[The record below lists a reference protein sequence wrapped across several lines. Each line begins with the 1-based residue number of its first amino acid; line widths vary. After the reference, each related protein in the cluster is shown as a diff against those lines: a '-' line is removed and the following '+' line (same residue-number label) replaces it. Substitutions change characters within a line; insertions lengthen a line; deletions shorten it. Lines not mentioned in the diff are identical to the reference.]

1 METELLQSSWSPY
14 TELLPVLENIFTNER
29 PNVAFLKR
37 ILRAAKPHFLNVF
50 KNPPKNAK
58 SREQIMKVLVDGKP
72 IQKFEMLALPKEMAE
87 EVLILSDMYD
97 LDELMSLE
105 LLNTAR
111 YQNPKYPELCRG
123 LVAVLL
129 YYNAH
134 RMLVSSLRLLI
145 EGSTGR
151 TWVPRVDPAC
161 AQHLGQFVDQLMND
175 GLFINIII
183 LLECKDLSKEIEL
196 LQKNKAIGGP
206 KHHQLVV
213 SLFTEIRSMLAECIF
228 YYSIQFGLSKQ
239 QLIILLQYLQKIK
252 PDVES
257 QGVVSKVPLFMV
269 TSFLYAI
276 DLDCM
281 NSTQEISG
289 DAKEQFLSSAHAEL
303 IANDWEWPELKSI
316 AIFGLAVAFAK
327 LRSSQHVFNNKNL
340 FKIDETL
347 ISNAMDSKVF
357 RFLNQ
362 NVAPSEFLH
371 YVEFMIK
378 KFHQL
383 VTEFIVIMPYTVKEI
398 RNKSDEIAHTILVYY
413 QEGLEPPN
421 SEENH
426 FEQLLMSMTSLYA
439 KDPLNL
445 NLNLDYWP
453 PSREQLKTIKMSSFL
468 TAQKFQASL
477 YRFICQTGDMLPHM
491 LFVPYL
497 NMLSSLAISETGAEN
512 VFNHFHSNATNSNL
526 TWDHFFKTFLRYYTN
541 LRQENIPPTD
551 TVYKRS
557 HQKGITALEIQGLQ
571 AVLQLV
577 RNVAKHSIKSK
588 ISFVEHSDWETLQV
602 LLGLVSCPV
611 RISLKADL
619 ILTLATLVKPP
630 PPTTAINFWQTLEA
644 SQMIVTVPTISNY
657 QSRGIMTELDDI
669 ETRNEEYPLTIALL
683 TLLSTLTEQPVPIL
697 LGSSNRK
704 PGFDPYLNFVLH
716 NIFLKCLSRGYKKQ
730 NEKWEVSGL
739 CLELAFKFLNQYEP
753 QQTDFVGNSV
763 MLPDNTTI
771 IVNPPPGFH
780 IMTYLCTNSDFLKT
794 ILNIMHTSCQM
805 FDLYSSFSGK
815 EELEKTSLIVLRILE
830 QALSLQ
836 QRFLNASISCGS
848 PLIYT
853 GLHKTLVSINVTTN
867 EPDYIIDLSKFITY
881 THLPEHSYHAICILI
896 NITSYPIPQS
906 HMVSYFTSNP
916 QLTIAIR
923 HGFVQCL
930 EEEESTKFLEESND
944 KSTVKKCKESILKL
958 LLQCLNSAPPNLA
971 HYLLGF
977 NLDNVPKTCFENA
990 GVNGNPRN
998 CLHSIID
1005 ILDDALKSRK
1015 IGGLGKNHSK
1025 LLELCYQL
1033 IYILVSSNRTSKPV
1047 LVYLKSRSDFVL
1059 RHASALPFYSEG
1071 PNKKVSCSDLIQ
1083 MNWLLRIIAVEIK
1096 MHVHQNLLMTLTKLI
1111 LLFIGN
1117 ADKRNNVTGSELL
1130 QSQSSNNL
1138 FDHSTLTRDND
1149 QEDGKE
1155 DGKKL
1160 LSLLGIVDLE
1170 FETTFEDMPELKY
1183 LESKLINQLLSEC
1196 EISGKVPLID
1206 VKKLHS
1212 VLMNELKTIDSSSPV
1227 KANLLQEIQEFLAYA
1242 VNINDKR
1249 LQVSC
1254 MIKYFD
1260 SWHQLTAVIFSM
1272 ANLPSME
1279 FQQRF
1284 TFVIDLLVSLQ
1295 IKVIRYPQ
1303 ISDLSTLITN
1313 SQLLLLINL
1322 KNTIDKH
1329 LELCIVNPDLNLGSF
1344 VTGQSSVYSSMLQN
1358 ILKCIQQSGTQKL
1371 RASLYSSL
1379 IALINLLATNSRT
1392 LTNKNSKQKSN
1403 SLSVNQQ
1410 ILDSE
1415 SIKFIKSLN
1424 FDQYLSERIL
1434 EVICVDL
1441 TSGHDICKV
1450 LSYTLCELLIDI
1462 NPKLI
1467 SYISNQGYLKCIIS
1481 SLLESDSELKDL
1493 ISTKNKTL
1501 KPIYVYENKMSLLNK
1516 IATYTTGADALLN
1529 HQAIACLSS
1538 VKAID
1543 AHPSFETSFKRSLK
1557 EFMPDEGDRYMMIC
1571 APAMCLCQTIIS
1583 TLGTQNMTAI
1593 LQVVYYL
1600 ISHRD
1605 IVTIALTNSAP
1616 LCEQWYLKEL
1626 NQLTSLLVNVT
1637 NDDINSEINSSGDKD
1652 IAGLF
1657 HHYSVLMRKTLI
1669 RFSVNLS
1676 IIRGIRKKCS
1686 EESSPNDGDTNVTLY
1701 LRITL
1706 NLLNYVSNL
1715 MDGGWASGGQKFKR
1729 RILDVSVYADPF
1741 SFTSNDDFNHANDL
1755 SMGTIVTTMIQTVEH
1770 YFMQFNNKTRG
1781 ENKKSPIHLFGESN
1795 NEVDLEKSKDIEGD
1809 QSQRILCKQIV
1820 EVCLYILWAHTDFY
1834 FMHSP
1839 VQNVHHPK
1847 GLNRSGSPNQE
1858 EEDGVTPNEL
1868 KELRQ
1873 GLVKVFNDAFLEKLF
1888 ALNEDKSEDTFVQ
1901 VMVHRIKKLLQ
1912 FVSS

>member
-1 METELLQSSWSPY
+1 MDNELLQSSWSPY
-14 TELLPVLENIFTNER
+14 TELLPVLENIFINER

-50 KNPPKNAK
+50 KNPPKNSK
-58 SREQIMKVLVDGKP
+58 SRDQIMKVMADGKP
-72 IQKFEMLALPKEMAE
+72 IHKFEMLALPKDMAE

-151 TWVPRVDPAC
+151 TWIPRVDPAC

-175 GLFINIII
+175 GLFNTILII
-183 LLECKDLSKEIEL
+183 LDTKDLSKEIEL

-206 KHHQLVV
+206 KHHQLIV
-213 SLFTEIRSMLAECIF
+213 SLFTEIRSMLAECVF
-228 YYSIQFGLSKQ
+228 YFSIQFGLSRQ
-239 QLIILLQYLQKIK
+239 QLVYLLNHLKKIK
-252 PDVES
+252 PDIES
-257 QGVVSKVPLFMV
+257 QGIVSKVPLFMIA
-269 TSFLYAI
+269 SFLYAI

-281 NSTQEISG
+281 NNAQEING
-289 DAKEQFLSSAHAEL
+289 DTKEHILSSAYSEL
-303 IANDWEWPELKSI
+303 TSQEWEWTELKSI
-316 AIFGLAVAFAK
+316 ATFGLAVAFAK
-327 LRSSQHVFNNKNL
+327 LRASQHVFKNKGL
-340 FKIDETL
+340 LKIDESL
-347 ISNAMDSKVF
+347 FSYSMDNKVF

-362 NVAPSEFLH
+362 SIAPSECLH

-383 VTEFIVIMPYTVKEI
+383 ITEFIVMMPYAVKEI
-398 RNKSDEIAHTILVYY
+398 RNKSDEIAHTILIYY
-413 QEGLEPPN
+413 QEGLEPPA
-421 SEENH
+421 SEENN
-426 FEQLLMSMTSLYA
+426 FEQLLMAMAGLYA
-439 KDPLNL
+439 KDPLGL
-445 NLNLDYWP
+445 NLNLDFWP

-468 TAQKFQASL
+468 TAQKFQSSL

-497 NMLSSLAISETGAEN
+497 NLLSSLATSETGAEN
-512 VFNHFHSNATNSNL
+512 VFNHFYSNATNSNL

-541 LRQENIPPTD
+541 LRQENIPPSD

-557 HQKGITALEIQGLQ
+557 SQKGITTLEIQGLQ
-571 AVLQLV
+571 AVLKLI
-577 RNVAKHSIKSK
+577 RNVAEHSVKSK
-588 ISFVEHSDWETLQV
+588 IIIVDRSEWETLSV

-619 ILTLATLVKPP
+619 ILALATLVKSPP
-630 PPTTAINFWQTLEA
+630 STTALSFWQTLEA
-644 SQMIVTVPTISNY
+644 SQIIVTVPTISNY
-657 QSRGIMTELDDI
+657 QSRGIMSELDDI

-683 TLLSTLTEQPVPIL
+683 KLLTTLTEQSVPSL
-697 LGSSNRK
+697 LGSSTRT

-739 CLELAFKFLNQYEP
+739 CLELALKFLNLYEP
-753 QQTDFVGNSV
+753 QMTDFVGSNV
-763 MLPDNTTI
+763 VLPDNTSVN
-771 IVNPPPGFH
+771 VNPPPGFH
-780 IMTYLCTNSDFLKT
+780 IMTYLCTNSDFLRT
-794 ILNIMHTSCQM
+794 TLNIMHAGCQM
-805 FDLYSSFSGK
+805 FDLYTSFSGK
-815 EELEKTSLIVLRILE
+815 EAMEKTTLVVLRLLE
-830 QALSLQ
+830 QALNLQ
-836 QRFLNASISCGS
+836 QKFLNASIASGS
-848 PLIYT
+848 PLIFT
-853 GLHKTLVSINVTTN
+853 GLHKTLVSINVATN
-867 EPDYIIDLSKFITY
+867 EPDYIIDLSKFVTY
-881 THLPEHSYHAICILI
+881 AHLPEHAYHAIRILMT
-896 NITSYPIPQS
+896 ITSYPIPQS

-916 QLTIAIR
+916 QLTVAIR

-930 EEEESTKFLEESND
+930 EEEETSKFLEEVTNVSV
-944 KSTVKKCKESILKL
+944 VKKCKESILKL
-958 LLQCLNSAPPNLA
+958 LLQCMNSSPPNLA

-977 NLDNVPKTCFENA
+977 NLENVQKTCFENA
-990 GVNGNPRN
+990 GVGGHPRN

-1005 ILDDALKSRK
+1005 ILDDSLKSRLS
-1015 IGGLGKNHSK
+1015 GAVSKNHSK
-1025 LLELCYQL
+1025 LLELCYQM
-1033 IYILVSSNRTSKPV
+1033 IYILVSSNRTSRPV
-1047 LVYLKSRSDFVL
+1047 LVYLKSRSDFIL
-1059 RHASALPFYSEG
+1059 RHASALPFYTDNSCR
-1071 PNKKVSCSDLIQ
+1071 KVSSTDLIQ

-1111 LLFIGN
+1111 LHFIGVPEKKN
-1117 ADKRNNVTGSELL
+1117 TGGTEAFQPNSLFEHSLL
-1130 QSQSSNNL
+1130 VR
-1138 FDHSTLTRDND
+1138 DHDH
-1149 QEDGKE
+1149 EDGKE

-1170 FETTFEDMPELKY
+1170 FDTPNEDMPDLKY
-1183 LESKLINQLLSEC
+1183 LDTKLINQLLNEC
-1196 EISGKVPLID
+1196 EMPGKVPLID
-1206 VKKLHS
+1206 VKQLHTI
-1212 VLMNELKTIDSSSPV
+1212 LMDELKSIDSSSTI

-1242 VNINDKR
+1242 VSVNDKR

-1260 SWHQLTAVIFSM
+1260 AWHQLTAVIFSM

-1295 IKVIRYPQ
+1295 SKVIRYPQ
-1303 ISDLSTLITN
+1303 MSDLSTLITN

-1329 LELCIVNPDLNLGSF
+1329 LELCSVNPDLTLGSF

-1358 ILKCIQQSGTQKL
+1358 MLKCIQQSGSQKL

-1392 LTNKNSKQKSN
+1392 LTCTMKPNNYLQSPADQP
-1403 SLSVNQQ
+1403 

-1434 EVICVDL
+1434 EVICIDL

-1467 SYISNQGYLKCIIS
+1467 GYISNQGYLKCIIS
-1481 SLLESDSELKDL
+1481 SLLESDNELKEL
-1493 ISTKNKTL
+1493 ISAKNKTL

-1516 IATYTTGADALLN
+1516 IATFTTGADALLN

-1538 VKAID
+1538 MKTID
-1543 AHPSFETSFKRSLK
+1543 AHPSFEASFKRSMK
-1557 EFMPDEGDRYMMIC
+1557 EFLPDEGDRYMMVC
-1571 APAMCLCQTIIS
+1571 SPAMCLCQTVIG
-1583 TLGTQNMTAI
+1583 TLGNQNMTSV

-1605 IVTIALTNSAP
+1605 VVTIALTNSAP

-1626 NQLTSLLVNVT
+1626 YQLTSLFVIVT

-1657 HHYSVLMRKTLI
+1657 HHYSVLMQKALI

-1676 IIRGIRKKCS
+1676 VIRSIRKKCS
-1686 EESSPNDGDTNVTLY
+1686 EEANPNDGDTNVILY
-1701 LRITL
+1701 LKITL
-1706 NLLNYVSNL
+1706 NLLNYISNL
-1715 MDGGWASGGQKFKR
+1715 MDGGWATGGQKFKR
-1729 RILDVSVYADPF
+1729 RILDVSIHSEQFNLNASEDINYA
-1741 SFTSNDDFNHANDL
+1741 NQL
-1755 SMGTIVTTMIQTVEH
+1755 SMGTVVSTMVQTVEH
-1770 YFMQFNNKTRG
+1770 YFMQFNTKTRG
-1781 ENKKSPIHLFGESN
+1781 ESQTSPIQLFGEN
-1795 NEVDLEKSKDIEGD
+1795 NTETDADRKDTDHD
-1809 QSQRILCKQIV
+1809 QIQRTICRQIV
-1820 EVCLYILWAHTDFY
+1820 EVSLYILWAHTDFY

-1839 VQNVHHPK
+1839 VQNIHRPK
-1847 GLNRSGSPNQE
+1847 GLNRSGSPNLDGD
-1858 EEDGVTPNEL
+1858 DGVTPEEL

-1873 GLVKVFNDAFLEKLF
+1873 GLVKVFSDAFLENLS
-1888 ALNEDKSEDTFVQ
+1888 ALNEDKSEDSFIK
-1901 VMVHRIKKLLQ
+1901 VMVHRLKKLLQ
-1912 FVSS
+1912 FV

>member
-1 METELLQSSWSPY
+1 MEAAILQSSWSPY
-14 TELLPVLENIFTNER
+14 TELLPVLETIFINDR

-37 ILRAAKPHFLNVF
+37 ILRAAKPHFLNIF

-58 SREQIMKVLVDGKP
+58 SREQILKVMADGKP
-72 IQKFEMLALPKEMAE
+72 IHKFEMLALPKEMAE

-123 LVAVLL
+123 LVAILL

-151 TWVPRVDPAC
+151 TWIPRVDPAC

-175 GLFINIII
+175 GLFNNILV
-183 LLECKDLSKEIEL
+183 LLESKDLSKEIEL

-213 SLFTEIRSMLAECIF
+213 SLFTEICSMLAECVF
-228 YYSIQFGLSKQ
+228 YYSIQFGLSRQ
-239 QLIILLQYLQKIK
+239 QLVSLLHHLRKIK

-257 QGVVSKVPLFMV
+257 QGAVCKVHLFMI

-281 NSTQEISG
+281 NNSQEISG
-289 DAKEQFLSSAHAEL
+289 DTKEQILSSAYSEL
-303 IANDWEWPELKSI
+303 TSQEWEWSELKSI
-316 AIFGLAVAFAK
+316 ATFGLAVAFAK
-327 LRSSQHVFNNKNL
+327 LRATQHIFKNKNL
-340 FKIDETL
+340 VKIDEIL
-347 ISNAMDSKVF
+347 FNNSMENKVF

-362 NVAPSEFLH
+362 SIFPSDCLH
-371 YVEFMIK
+371 YVEFMVK

-383 VTEFIVIMPYTVKEI
+383 ITEFIVMMPYAVKEI
-398 RNKSDEIAHTILVYY
+398 RNKSDEIAHTMLIYY
-413 QEGLEPPN
+413 QEGLEPPAG
-421 SEENH
+421 EENH
-426 FEQLLMSMTSLYA
+426 FEQLLMAMAGLYS
-439 KDPLNL
+439 KDPLGL

-468 TAQKFQASL
+468 TAQKFQSSL

-497 NMLSSLAISETGAEN
+497 NLLSELANSEIGAEN
-512 VFNHFHSNATNSNL
+512 VFNHFYTNATNSNL

-541 LRQENIPPTD
+541 LRQENIPPSD

-557 HQKGITALEIQGLQ
+557 SQKGITSLEIQGLQ
-571 AVLQLV
+571 AVLKLI
-577 RNVAKHSIKSK
+577 RNVAEHSVKSK
-588 ISFVEHSDWETLQV
+588 IIIVERAEWEALSV

-619 ILTLATLVKPP
+619 ILALATLVKPP
-630 PPTTAINFWQTLEA
+630 PPTTSLSFWHTLEA
-644 SQMIVTVPTISNY
+644 SQIIVTVPTISNY
-657 QSRGIMTELDDI
+657 QSRGIMAELEDL

-683 TLLSTLTEQPVPIL
+683 KLLTTLTEQPVPNL
-697 LGSSNRK
+697 LGSSTRT

-730 NEKWEVSGL
+730 SEKWEVSGL
-739 CLELAFKFLNQYEP
+739 CLELALKFLDQYEP
-753 QQTDFVGNSV
+753 HVTDFVGNSIV
-763 MLPDNTTI
+763 LPDNTSI
-771 IVNPPPGFH
+771 SVNPPPGFH
-780 IMTYLCTNSDFLKT
+780 IMTYLCTNSDFLRT
-794 ILNIMHTSCQM
+794 LLNIMHTGCQM
-805 FDLYSSFSGK
+805 FDMYSSFSGK
-815 EELEKTSLIVLRILE
+815 EAMEKTTLVVLRLLE
-830 QALSLQ
+830 QTLSLQ
-836 QRFLNASISCGS
+836 QTFLNASIASGS
-848 PLIYT
+848 PLIFT
-853 GLHKTLVSINVTTN
+853 GLHKTLISINVATN
-867 EPDYIIDLSKFITY
+867 EPDYIIDLTKFVTY
-881 THLPEHSYHAICILI
+881 AHLPEHAYHAIRILMT
-896 NITSYPIPQS
+896 ITSYPIPQS

-916 QLTIAIR
+916 QLTTSIR

-930 EEEESTKFLEESND
+930 EEEESSKFLEETSD
-944 KSTVKKCKESILKL
+944 VSVMKKCKESILKL
-958 LLQCLNSAPPNLA
+958 LLQCMNSSPPNLA

-977 NLDNVPKTCFENA
+977 NLENIHKTCIENA
-990 GVNGNPRN
+990 GVGGYPRN

-1005 ILDDALKSRK
+1005 ILDDSLKSRAS
-1015 IGGLGKNHSK
+1015 GTVSKNHAK
-1025 LLELCYQL
+1025 LLELCYQM
-1033 IYILVSSNRTSKPV
+1033 IYVLVSSNRTSRPV
-1047 LVYLKSRSDFVL
+1047 LVYLKSRSDFIL
-1059 RHASALPFYSEG
+1059 RHASALPFYTDNTSR
-1071 PNKKVSCSDLIQ
+1071 KVSSSDLIQ

-1111 LLFIGN
+1111 LLFIGI
-1117 ADKRNNVTGSELL
+1117 AEKKNVGGPEHFQFTS
-1130 QSQSSNNL
+1130 L
-1138 FDHSTLTRDND
+1138 FDHTALVRDHD
-1149 QEDGKE
+1149 QEETKE

-1160 LSLLGIVDLE
+1160 LSLLEIVDLE
-1170 FETTFEDMPELKY
+1170 FDEPTEDMPDLKY
-1183 LESKLINQLLSEC
+1183 LETKLINQLLSEC
-1196 EISGKVPLID
+1196 EIPGKVPLID
-1206 VKKLHS
+1206 VKQLHKI
-1212 VLMNELKTIDSSSPV
+1212 LMNELKSIDSSSTI
-1227 KANLLQEIQEFLAYA
+1227 KTNLLQEIQEFLAYA
-1242 VNINDKR
+1242 VSINDKR

-1260 SWHQLTAVIFSM
+1260 AWHQLTAVIFSM

-1284 TFVIDLLVSLQ
+1284 SFVIDLLVSLQ
-1295 IKVIRYPQ
+1295 SKVIRFPQ
-1303 ISDLSTLITN
+1303 MSDLSTLISN

-1329 LELCIVNPDLNLGSF
+1329 FELCSVNLDLSLGSF

-1358 ILKCIQQSGTQKL
+1358 ILKCIQQSASQKL
-1371 RASLYSSL
+1371 RASLYSAL

-1392 LTNKNSKQKSN
+1392 LTGNPKQKNSLQFE
-1403 SLSVNQQ
+1403 QP

-1450 LSYTLCELLIDI
+1450 LSHTLCELLIDI

-1467 SYISNQGYLKCIIS
+1467 GYISNQGYLKCIIS
-1481 SLLESDSELKDL
+1481 SLIESDNELKEL
-1493 ISTKNKTL
+1493 ITAKNKTL

-1516 IATYTTGADALLN
+1516 IATYSTGADALLN

-1538 VKAID
+1538 MKTID
-1543 AHPSFETSFKRSLK
+1543 AHPSLEASFKRSIK
-1557 EFMPDEGDRYMMIC
+1557 EFLPDEGDRYMMIC
-1571 APAMCLCQTIIS
+1571 SPAMCLCQTVMG
-1583 TLGTQNMTAI
+1583 TLGNQNMTSV

-1605 IVTIALTNSAP
+1605 VITIALTNAAP

-1626 NQLTSLLVNVT
+1626 YQLTSMFVNVT
-1637 NDDINSEINSSGDKD
+1637 NDDISSEINSSGDKD

-1657 HHYSVLMRKTLI
+1657 HHYSVLMQKALT
-1669 RFSVNLS
+1669 RFAVNLS
-1676 IIRGIRKKCS
+1676 VIRSIRKKCS
-1686 EESSPNDGDTNVTLY
+1686 EESNPNDGDINITLY
-1701 LRITL
+1701 LKITL
-1706 NLLNYVSNL
+1706 NLLNYISNL
-1715 MDGGWASGGQKFKR
+1715 MDGGWATGGQKFKR
-1729 RILDVSVYADPF
+1729 RILEVSIH
-1741 SFTSNDDFNHANDL
+1741 SEQFNLNSTEENNYTNQL
-1755 SMGTIVTTMIQTVEH
+1755 SMGSVVSTMVQTVEH
-1770 YFMQFNNKTRG
+1770 YFMQFNSKTKG
-1781 ENKKSPIHLFGESN
+1781 ESQSSPIQLFGETNSEEIELN
-1795 NEVDLEKSKDIEGD
+1795 QKDTDYDKSQHIV
-1809 QSQRILCKQIV
+1809 CKHIV

-1839 VQNVHHPK
+1839 VQNIHRPK
-1847 GLNRSGSPNQE
+1847 ALNRSGSPYQNND
-1858 EEDGVTPNEL
+1858 DGVTPEEL
-1868 KELRQ
+1868 KDLRQ
-1873 GLVKVFNDAFLEKLF
+1873 GLVKVFNDSFLENLYS
-1888 ALNEDKSEDTFVQ
+1888 LSEDKSEDSFIK
-1901 VMVHRIKKLLQ
+1901 VMVHRLKKLLQ
-1912 FVSS
+1912 FV

>member
-50 KNPPKNAK
+50 KNPPKNVK
-58 SREQIMKVLVDGKP
+58 SREQIIKVLADGKP
-72 IQKFEMLALPKEMAE
+72 IQKFEMLALPKDMAE

-151 TWVPRVDPAC
+151 TWMPRVDPAC

-175 GLFINIII
+175 GLFINILIV
-183 LLECKDLSKEIEL
+183 LENKDLTKEIEL
-196 LQKNKAIGGP
+196 LQNNKAIGGP

-213 SLFTEIRSMLAECIF
+213 SLFTEIRTMLAECVF

-239 QLIILLQYLQKIK
+239 QLINLIQHLQKIK
-252 PDVES
+252 PDVDS
-257 QGVVSKVPLFMV
+257 HGVISKVPLFMV

-281 NSTQEISG
+281 NNTQEISG
-289 DAKEQFLSSAHAEL
+289 DTKELFLSSAYAEL
-303 IANDWEWPELKSI
+303 TKNDWEWPELKSI
-316 AIFGLAVAFAK
+316 ATFGLAVAFSK
-327 LRSSQHVFNNKNL
+327 LRSSQHVFKDKNL

-347 ISNAMDSKVF
+347 ISNAMDIKVF
-357 RFLNQ
+357 RFINQ

-383 VTEFIVIMPYTVKEI
+383 ITEFIVMMPHTVKEI
-398 RNKSDEIAHTILVYY
+398 RNKSDEIAHTILIYY
-413 QEGLEPPN
+413 QEGLEPPT

-426 FEQLLMSMTSLYA
+426 FEQLLMLMAALYA
-439 KDPLNL
+439 KDPLEL

-468 TAQKFQASL
+468 TTQKFQASL

-497 NMLSSLAISETGAEN
+497 NMLSSLATSETGAEN

-551 TVYKRS
+551 TVYKRG

-571 AVLQLV
+571 AVLKLI
-577 RNVAKHSIKSK
+577 RNVADQSMKSK
-588 ISFVEHSDWETLQV
+588 VTFVDRSEWETLPV

-619 ILTLATLVKPP
+619 ILTLSTLVKPP
-630 PPTTAINFWQTLEA
+630 PSIIAINFWQTLEA
-644 SQMIVTVPTISNY
+644 SQIIVTVPTISSY
-657 QSRGIMTELDDI
+657 QSRGIMAELDDL
-669 ETRNEEYPLTIALL
+669 EPRNEEYPLTISLL
-683 TLLSTLTEQPVPIL
+683 KLLSTLTEQPVPNL
-697 LGSSNRK
+697 LGSNTRT

-739 CLELAFKFLNQYEP
+739 CLELALKFLNQYEP
-753 QQTDFVGNSV
+753 QQTDFVGSSV
-763 MLPDNTTI
+763 MLPDNTSI
-771 IVNPPPGFH
+771 NINPPPGFH

-794 ILNIMHTSCQM
+794 ILNIMHTGCQM
-805 FDLYSSFSGK
+805 FDLYTSFSGK
-815 EELEKTSLIVLRILE
+815 EAMEKTTLVVLRLLE
-830 QALSLQ
+830 QALYLQ
-836 QRFLNASISCGS
+836 QKFLNASISSGS

-853 GLHKTLVSINVTTN
+853 GLHKTLVSINVATN

-881 THLPEHSYHAICILI
+881 THLPEHAYHAIRILI
-896 NITSYPIPQS
+896 TITSYPIPQS

-916 QLTIAIR
+916 QLTIGIR
-923 HGFVQCL
+923 HGFVECL

-944 KSTVKKCKESILKL
+944 MSTVKKCKESILKL
-958 LLQCLNSAPPNLA
+958 LLQCLNSSPPNLA

-977 NLDNVPKTCFENA
+977 NLDNVQKTCFENA
-990 GVNGNPRN
+990 GVGGNPRN

-1005 ILDDALKSRK
+1005 ILDDSLKSRK
-1015 IGGLGKNHSK
+1015 NGAVSKNHSK

-1033 IYILVSSNRTSKPV
+1033 IYVLVSSNRTSKPV
-1047 LVYLKSRSDFVL
+1047 LVYLKSRSDFIL
-1059 RHASALPFYSEG
+1059 RHASALPFYTESSS
-1071 PNKKVSCSDLIQ
+1071 KKVNCSDLIQ

-1096 MHVHQNLLMTLTKLI
+1096 MHVHQNLLMTLTKLV
-1111 LLFIGN
+1111 LLFIGTTEKKN
-1117 ADKRNNVTGSELL
+1117 SIPGSELL
-1130 QSQSSNNL
+1130 QSQSTNNL
-1138 FDHSTLTRDND
+1138 FDHSTLTRDHD
-1149 QEDGKE
+1149 QDDSKD

-1160 LSLLGIVDLE
+1160 LSLLEIVDLE
-1170 FETTFEDMPELKY
+1170 FETTFDDMPELKY

-1206 VKKLHS
+1206 IKQLHS
-1212 VLMNELKTIDSSSPV
+1212 ILMNELKSIDNSSTIRTS
-1227 KANLLQEIQEFLAYA
+1227 LLQEIQELLAYA
-1242 VNINDKR
+1242 VRINDKR

-1254 MIKYFD
+1254 MVKYFD
-1260 SWHQLTAVIFSM
+1260 AWHQLTAVIFSM

-1295 IKVIRYPQ
+1295 SKVIRYPQ
-1303 ISDLSTLITN
+1303 MSDLSTLITN

-1322 KNTIDKH
+1322 KNTIDQH
-1329 LELCIVNPDLNLGSF
+1329 LELCVLNPDLNLGSF

-1358 ILKCIQQSGTQKL
+1358 ILKCIQQSGSQKL

-1392 LTNKNSKQKSN
+1392 LTNGNIKQKSILFT
-1403 SLSVNQQ
+1403 STDKQ

-1481 SLLESDSELKDL
+1481 SILESDSELKDL
-1493 ISTKNKTL
+1493 ITAKNKTL

-1543 AHPSFETSFKRSLK
+1543 AHPNFETSFKRSIK

-1571 APAMCLCQTIIS
+1571 SPAMCLCQTVIS
-1583 TLGTQNMTAI
+1583 TLGNQNMTSI

-1605 IVTIALTNSAP
+1605 TVTIALTNSAP

-1626 NQLTSLLVNVT
+1626 YQLTSLFVNVT
-1637 NDDINSEINSSGDKD
+1637 NDDTSSEINSSGDKD

-1657 HHYSVLMRKTLI
+1657 YHYSVLMQRTLI

-1676 IIRGIRKKCS
+1676 IIRAIRKKCS
-1686 EESSPNDGDTNVTLY
+1686 EESSPNDGETNVTLY

-1715 MDGGWASGGQKFKR
+1715 MDGGWATSGQKFKR
-1729 RILDVSVYADPF
+1729 RILDVSVYTDSF
-1741 SFTSNDDFNHANDL
+1741 SITSHGDLNPSNVL
-1755 SMGTIVTTMIQTVEH
+1755 SMGTIVTIMVQTVEH
-1770 YFMQFNNKTRG
+1770 YFMQFNTKTIA
-1781 ENKKSPIHLFGESN
+1781 ENRKSPIQLFGESN
-1795 NEVDLEKSKDIEGD
+1795 NENEIENKDIGD
-1809 QSQRILCKQIV
+1809 QTQRILCKQIV
-1820 EVCLYILWAHTDFY
+1820 EVCLYILWAHTDYY
-1834 FMHSP
+1834 FMQSP
-1839 VQNVHHPK
+1839 VQHVHRPK
-1847 GLNRSGSPNQE
+1847 GLNRSGSSNQDD
-1858 EEDGVTPNEL
+1858 EDGVTPDEL

-1873 GLVKVFNDAFLEKLF
+1873 GLVKVFNEAFLEKLY
-1888 ALNEDKSEDTFVQ
+1888 ATNDEKSEDSFVQ